1 MSPLSF
7 IQSNAALCAD
17 CDASCPIGGSGKA
30 EHGNVHASMG
40 PSRRKRIGAG
50 LSVYEQGEVTEQFYV
65 LSKGWVCLY
74 VLLPDGRR
82 QNVKFA
88 MPGDL
93 IGFGGEAPAEM
104 DHGAMAVTEATLCPI
119 DRRAFLREGEKD
131 PKLLMRIN
139 DYLVRE
145 QALMRTLLTTVSRL
159 SAVERVAYLLCELHF
174 RLFGRLPENGDRMLL
189 PFTQEQIGD
198 ALGLSAVHVCRMLS
212 ILRRDGILGGR
223 NQLVTICDA
232 ARLMDMAGN
241 LDALFVA
248 DRANSNGCATE
259 LAS

>member
-7 IQSNAALCAD
+7 IQSCAPLCID
-17 CDASCPIGGSGKA
+17 CDASCPIGGSGQADHAAIKA
-30 EHGNVHASMG
+30 NLG
-40 PSRRKRIGAG
+40 PTRRRKVGAG
-50 LSVYEQGEVTEQFYV
+50 LSIYEQGETTEQFYV
-65 LSKGWVCLY
+65 LAKGWVCLY

-93 IGFGGEAPAEM
+93 IGFGGEPLAEM

-119 DRRAFLREGEKD
+119 DRRAFLREGERD

-174 RLFGRLPENGDRMLL
+174 RLFGRLPEDGDRMLL

-223 NQLVTICDA
+223 NQLVTIVDA
-232 ARLMDMAGN
+232 ERLMDMAGN
-241 LDALFVA
+241 LDSLSAA
-248 DRANSNGCATE
+248 DRSDRETCTTE